1 MQNLSYNTTIYE
13 DYCKMSFVGTVTK
26 EGDRNNKTHKQIN
39 LLNNKIY
46 CWGSNQ
52 IPNLDCVYRSEQHFS
67 VLLNIQYETIKPLSV
82 RILEMAVFI
91 L

>member
-46 CWGSNQ
+46 C
-52 IPNLDCVYRSEQHFS
+52 
-67 VLLNIQYETIKPLSV
+67 
-82 RILEMAVFI
+82 
-91 L
+91 